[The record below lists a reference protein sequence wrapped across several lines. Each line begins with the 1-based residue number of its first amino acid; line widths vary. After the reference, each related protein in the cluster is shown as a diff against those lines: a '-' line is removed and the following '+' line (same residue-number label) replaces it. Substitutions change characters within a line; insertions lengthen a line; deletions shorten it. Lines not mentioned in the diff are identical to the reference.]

1 MAIYILRR
9 VLLMIPTFFAISF
22 IIFLIVNLAPG
33 DPGEMA
39 SSQGQESAGESGS
52 KREATRIF
60 KEQFHLNK
68 PVVFNFRY
76 GIKEEEILQ
85 YISKISKQMA
95 ASTKELIEAE
105 EILEN
110 YATYALPALAS
121 IIEKTDNDEIRN
133 TAIRVFRD
141 NARGQQFRE
150 YRSISGKEARELLAK
165 FDQENSNRKQENFQE
180 YQREALYFV
189 NKEIGKR
196 NEYVRSLV
204 YEKNDPPEKKK
215 EVKDKILAWY
225 KERVSWY
232 TYSFWEKVRI
242 AFGDTRFAH
251 YWYNLLHFDF
261 GISHVDKQPVMAKVL
276 DKLRYSVT
284 LSLASIFISYL
295 IAVPLGIFSAVKRNT
310 LSDKCITIMLF
321 MLYSLP
327 TFFVGT
333 LLLQFFSSG
342 GDYWHIFPTGGFIA
356 REYVDMTTYE
366 QLKSLLWH
374 ICLPLICLTYAGLA
388 SLSRYARSG
397 LLDVIRADYIKTARA
412 KGLPEYLVILR
423 HAVRNGMIPV
433 LTLLASVLPVLIG
446 GSVVIEFIFAIDGM
460 GSLML
465 LSITAKD
472 YNTIM
477 CISLISAVL
486 VMLGILLSD
495 ISYALVDP
503 RISFK

>member
-9 VLLMIPTFFAISF
+9 ILLMIPTFIAISF

-33 DPGEMA
+33 DPGELA

-60 KEQFHLNK
+60 KAQFHLNK
-68 PVVFNFRY
+68 PIVFNLRY
-76 GIKEEEILQ
+76 GIEEKEILG
-85 YISKISKQMA
+85 YLEKISRQTT

-110 YATYALPALAS
+110 YGQYALPSLAS
-121 IIEKTDNDEIRN
+121 ILEKTNNEEIRRV
-133 TAIRVFRD
+133 ALRVFKD
-141 NARGQQFRE
+141 NSLGQQFRD
-150 YRSISGKEARELLAK
+150 YRNIAGKEAAELVEEFHKKNPSRLQ
-165 FDQENSNRKQENFQE
+165 DSE
-180 YQREALYFV
+180 YQRELLYFV
-189 NKEIGKR
+189 NREIGKR
-196 NEYVRSLV
+196 NEYIRSLN
-204 YEKNDPPEKKK
+204 YTKEDSPEKQ
-215 EVKDKILAWY
+215 KDVLEKVLSWY
-225 KERVSWY
+225 KNHSHWY
-232 TYSFWEKVRI
+232 TYSFWEKAAI
-242 AFGDTRFAH
+242 TFCDTRFAH

-261 GISHVDKQPVMAKVL
+261 GISHVDKQPVVTKVME
-276 DKLRYSVT
+276 KLRYSVV
-284 LSLASIFISYL
+284 LSLASIFLSYL
-295 IAVPLGIFSAVKRNT
+295 IAVPLGIFSAVKRNS
-310 LSDKCITIMLF
+310 LADKSITVLLF

-333 LLLQFFSSG
+333 LLLQFFSAG
-342 GDYWHIFPTGGFIA
+342 GDYWHFFPTGGFIA
-356 REYVDMTTYE
+356 RNYVDMTTFD
-366 QLKSLLWH
+366 QLKSLIWH
-374 ICLPLICLTYAGLA
+374 IFLPLICLTYAGLA

-477 CISLISAVL
+477 CISLISAIL